1 MILICLFLGNKF
13 TNKALRILAPVLAQC
28 NALEMFGIS
37 KNSITHIEPEVA
49 LALADLP
56 KLYRVVFV
64 TISCDI
70 VKITTL
76 AGSQKSRTSPSWMR
90 FEAMHAWSR
99 LASPRSIESRC
110 TSAASQKPARLHSR
124 THSPDDCQRST

>member
-1 MILICLFLGNKF
+1 MIINCLFLGNKF

-28 NALEMFGIS
+28 NVLELLIVS

-64 TISCDI
+64 NI
-70 VKITTL
+70 K
-76 AGSQKSRTSPSWMR
+76 Q
-90 FEAMHAWSR
+90 F
-99 LASPRSIESRC
+99 
-110 TSAASQKPARLHSR
+110 
-124 THSPDDCQRST
+124 